1 MNYNSNISYS
11 NINGN
16 NSNNKNKI
24 VDTNLTKQKN
34 EPIKVYIRLRP
45 LLQHED
51 VEFWKID
58 EHTNNIYTVK

>member
-1 MNYNSNISYS
+1 MSRQYNSNNSLS
-11 NINGN
+11 NKNVIKDNDF
-16 NSNNKNKI
+16 NSNKP
-24 VDTNLTKQKN
+24 KN
-34 EPIKVYIRLRP
+34 ETVKVFIRLRP

>member
-1 MNYNSNISYS
+1 MN
-11 NINGN
+11 N
-16 NSNNKNKI
+16 NSNTNINSNNNNNKNI
-24 VDTNLTKQKN
+24 INESNPNKQKN

-58 EHTNNIYTVK
+58 DHTNNIYTVK

>member
-1 MNYNSNISYS
+1 MNYNSNNSNS

-16 NSNNKNKI
+16 INNNKNKI
-24 VDTNLTKQKN
+24 NDTKQKN